1 MNIDGIFSKIGVS
14 FSLTQNV
21 ILILV
26 LVGLAVLYATTI
38 GKRKLL
44 ASLMGIYTAFA
55 MVAVAPWSLVGDNY
69 LYKLVVFASVIL
81 VLTFFDRR
89 FFDVGFSGFGS
100 AFWAKVILV
109 SLLEVVLLLAGVL
122 QIIPKSEALRYLS
135 VTAYGYLAVGW
146 WPLVWFL
153 APLVVLW
160 LVVRRYR
167 Y

>member
-1 MNIDGIFSKIGVS
+1 MNLNHLISQFGLSLT
-14 FSLTQNV
+14 LTQNV
-21 ILILV
+21 ILIIILIA
-26 LVGLAVLYATTI
+26 LAIAYAVTI

-55 MVAVAPWSLVGDNY
+55 LVSITPWKIVGDDY
-69 LYKLVVFASVIL
+69 VYKLIAFLTVIII
-81 VLTFFDRR
+81 LTFFDRR

-100 AFWAKVILV
+100 AFWIKVILV
-109 SLLEVVLLLAGVL
+109 SLLEVILLLASIL
-122 QIIPKSEALRYLS
+122 QMIPKGLALAYLS
-135 VTAYGYLAVGW
+135 ESAYGYLANGW
-146 WPLVWFL
+146 WTLVWFS